1 MKRGILYMILMV
13 VAVMCATTTWAQ
25 KKPRVVVNIVL
36 TTMNGDDLERYA
48 DNFSQGG
55 FRRLTTEGVTFANAT
70 YGYMQTLTPVSLATL
85 STGATPSTHGVVC
98 EAWWD
103 HITNKRTTLVD
114 DSSAHSLRFSTGT
127 GNYSAKNLLAESFG
141 DAVVKSNEESRVA
154 TIAIEPMSAIVMNGK
169 RGVAYWMETLKTHW
183 TTSSCYVDELPEWVA
198 TYNQEE
204 WNKVYQLE
212 RWNTLLPY
220 DRYHNSQVSKI
231 EGLHSKEGKR
241 IDFVGTEDMP
251 TVASLHQK
259 MCYTP
264 AGNSAIFAFA
274 KQTFGKLQM
283 GRDEAVDVLNIV
295 LDTPEKIAT
304 VYGAESVEYEDMLY
318 RLDRDIEDFIAF
330 TTAQLSSPEEMVIVL
345 TAAHGTSPSYNATK
359 EPQSRFNVM
368 QAEVI
373 VNAYLGSQ
381 YGNAEWVL
389 GYENRNIY
397 LNHNLIKEKKLSI
410 PALQHE
416 VATFCMQLKGV
427 SHALA
432 ADALRNS
439 YFGSGY
445 AQKIQNGYYPKRS
458 GDVVINL
465 MPGYIEEQQTTRSAS
480 GSMYRYD
487 VHVPLVVYGGGVQ
500 PRVVEEMVDM
510 TSVVPTIAKMVGIA
524 APTASEGEILK
535 VK

>member
-1 MKRGILYMILMV
+1 MWTAAAR
-13 VAVMCATTTWAQ
+13 AEE
-25 KKPRVVVNIVL
+25 KPRVVINIVL

-55 FRRLTTEGVTFANAT
+55 FLKLKREGVTFNNAS

-85 STGATPSTHGVVC
+85 STGAMPSTHGVVG

-103 HITNKRTTLVD
+103 HITNKRTSLID
-114 DSSAHSLRFSTGT
+114 DTSAHSLRFSTGT
-127 GNYSAKNLLAESFG
+127 GNYSAQHILAESIG
-141 DAVVKSNEESRVA
+141 DAAIKSDERSKVT
-154 TIAIEPMSAIVMNGK
+154 TIAIEPMSAIVMNGRK
-169 RGVAYWMETLKTHW
+169 GVAYWMETHKTHW
-183 TTSSCYVDELPEWVA
+183 TTSSCFVDELPEWVG
-198 TYNQEE
+198 TYNQED

-220 DRYHNSQVSKI
+220 DKYHNSQVSKI
-231 EGLHSKEGKR
+231 EGLHSIAGKR
-241 IDFVGTEDMP
+241 IDFVGGENIPTTE
-251 TVASLHQK
+251 SLHQN

-264 AGNSAIFAFA
+264 AGNSAVFAFA

-283 GRDEAVDVLNIV
+283 GKDEAVDVLNIV
-295 LDTPEKIAT
+295 LDTPEKVAT
-304 VYGAESVEYEDMLY
+304 AYGPESVEYEDMLY
-318 RLDRDIEDFIAF
+318 RLDRDIEDFVAF
-330 TTAQLSSPEEMVIVL
+330 VLAQMKSPDHVVITL

-359 EPQSRFNVM
+359 EHQSRFNVM

-389 GYENRNIY
+389 GYVNRNIY

-410 PALQHE
+410 ADIQHE

-487 VHVPLVVYGGGVQ
+487 IHVPLVIYGGGVQ
-500 PRVVEEMVDM
+500 PRVAEESVDM
-510 TSVVPTIAKMVGIA
+510 TSVTPTIAKMAGIA
-524 APTASEGEILK
+524 MPTASEGEILK